1 MFIKQPATHRLATA
15 ILASA
20 GVLATLPAAAQEDFY
35 AGKTLEVVV
44 PFGEGGAAYVAAK
57 FLEPFLEK
65 HLPGNPQVD
74 VQTRPGGGSILGANW
89 FEQNAEPDGETILF
103 TTSSTSNPYVL
114 GMEEVE
120 YDLAAMRPA
129 YSLPFGAVIYVSPS
143 TGVESPE
150 GLQEPDMPLIYGG
163 IAAAAS
169 DLPTLLAFEL
179 LELDIKTVLGFDG
192 RGPARLAFE
201 RGETNIDFQF
211 TPAYMSQVVDMIEA
225 GNAVPLMTGGAVGE
239 GGDLS
244 ERDAAFPDYPSVYEV
259 YEDIYGEAPSGVE
272 WDAFQSIGAVT
283 FNYGLTAYL
292 PEGTPDEVID
302 IFEETIAAINDD
314 PDYQEK
320 SEDAVGGYS
329 LLPASEVSESLG
341 EALQPSEEVRD
352 HLRTLLAEKYD
363 VEF

>member
-1 MFIKQPATHRLATA
+1 MPTQLHIFKIFSAVMLVTTGSLSANHATA
-15 ILASA
+15 D
-20 GVLATLPAAAQEDFY
+20 DFY
-35 AGKTLEVVV
+35 AGKTIDMIV
-44 PFGEGGAAYVAAK
+44 PFGEGGATYVAAK

-65 HLPGNPQVD
+65 HLPGNPRVV

-89 FEQNAEPDGETILF
+89 FEQNADPDGETILF

-129 YSLPFGAVIYVSPS
+129 YSLPFGAVIYVSPR
-143 TGVESPE
+143 TGIDSPT

-179 LELDIKTVLGFDG
+179 LDLDAQTVLGFDG
-192 RGPARLAFE
+192 RGPARLSFE

-211 TPAYMSQVVDMIEA
+211 TPAYMSQVVSMVEA
-225 GNAVPLMTGGAVGE
+225 GSAIPIMTGGSVGDD
-239 GGDLS
+239 GILS
-244 ERDAAFPDYPSVYEV
+244 KRDTAFPDYPSVYEA
-259 YEDIYGEAPSGVE
+259 YEEIYGEPPSGVE

-292 PEGTPDEVID
+292 PEDTPDEILD
-302 IFEETIAAINDD
+302 IFDEAIAAINDD
-314 PDYQEK
+314 PDYQDQ
-320 SEDAVGGYS
+320 SIDAVGGYS
-329 LLPASEVSESLG
+329 LLPASEITESLR
-341 EALQPSEEVRD
+341 EALQPSDEVRT
-352 HLRTLLAEKYD
+352 HLRTLLSDNYD
-363 VEF
+363 VEL